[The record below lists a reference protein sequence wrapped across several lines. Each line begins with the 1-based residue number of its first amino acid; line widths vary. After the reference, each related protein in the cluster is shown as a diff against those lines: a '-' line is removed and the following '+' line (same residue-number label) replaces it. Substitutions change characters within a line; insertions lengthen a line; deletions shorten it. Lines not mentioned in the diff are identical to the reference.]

1 MVTTRRS
8 AEIMNSTYEPCAAV
22 AGVDLLDRP
31 EVYQEQASVQDAVKT
46 QAEADRRRN
55 LEKLLNYDRYT
66 EQASAVIAPEKEETE
81 QVQASALADE
91 DIRPTSTTMQ
101 FGDDIDQIRREMNR
115 AESKEHEGYHLNGK
129 GKIAITLYALAVTVI
144 LALIV
149 LNTGVLASL
158 SNVQDAKAAKLNETM
173 TRYEAIQQEIEDMSS
188 AEHIIDVAQNEYGM
202 IMGN

>member
-8 AEIMNSTYEPCAAV
+8 SEIMNSTYEPCAAV

-31 EVYQEQASVQDAVKT
+31 EVYQEQSSVQDAVKT
-46 QAEADRRRN
+46 QQEADRRRN

-66 EQASAVIAPEKEETE
+66 EQASAVITHEIEESE
-81 QVQASALADE
+81 QIQPSALADE

-115 AESKEHEGYHLNGK
+115 AESKEREGYHLNGK

-149 LNTGVLASL
+149 LNTGVLANL
-158 SNVQDAKAAKLNETM
+158 STVQEAKAAKLDETIS
-173 TRYEAIQQEIEDMSS
+173 RYESIQQEIEDMSS
-188 AEHIIDVAQNEYGM
+188 MQHIIDVAQGEYGM